1 MDKETGVVQRA
12 SAILADLIGNKVHD
26 RHTISTQFGISVAAA
41 DRYIR
46 QLQRV
51 PGVVEGREGRRR
63 FVRFDFGE
71 AAPRPSYPVAVA
83 ACWAAGLA
91 DIFVGS
97 AYEQGTR
104 DALAYVTGRVKRSA
118 EFKHVDRKFVF
129 VARGGESS
137 LPDSAERLD
146 DLVDAV
152 FRSRYAE
159 IEYVHFGGRE
169 ETARIRPLS
178 MVINDH
184 QLYVVGVPAD
194 GDRHLYRLSR
204 IKSVNVINETFDYP
218 DRANYDPK
226 ELFRDSFGIFIRGQ
240 GPPVRVRVL
249 LSNRWRVHAQTHR
262 WHVSQHVDEVPE
274 GIVVTLT
281 ARLCWELRAWIL
293 GFGEEAMVIE
303 PPELVEQ
310 IRESVS
316 AMTTNYGVS
325 EALLGKRV
333 GPRNAQPSARAK
345 RRRNTA

>member
-1 MDKETGVVQRA
+1 M
-12 SAILADLIGNKVHD
+12 ADLVCNKVHD

-71 AAPRPSYPVAVA
+71 ATPRPSYPAAVA

-91 DIFVGS
+91 EIFVGS
-97 AYEQGTR
+97 PYEQGVR

-152 FRSRYAE
+152 LRSRYAR
-159 IEYVHFGGRE
+159 IEYVHFGGLE
-169 ETARIRPLS
+169 ETVRIQPLS

-184 QLYVVGVPAD
+184 QLYVIGVPPD
-194 GDRHLYRLSR
+194 GERHLYRLSR
-204 IKSVNVINETFDYP
+204 IKSVNITDETFDYP
-218 DRANYDPK
+218 ARANYDPK
-226 ELFRDSFGIFIRGQ
+226 ELFRDSFGIFIMGE
-240 GPPVRVRVL
+240 GPPVRVRVR
-249 LSNRWRVHAQTHR
+249 LSKRWRVHAQTHR
-262 WHVSQHVDEVPE
+262 WHVSQQVDEVPE
-274 GIVVTLT
+274 GIVVTLN

-303 PPELVEQ
+303 PPELVAH
-310 IRESVS
+310 IREKVT
-316 AMTTNYGVS
+316 AMATNYGVS

-333 GPRNAQPSARAK
+333 GPRKAQLSARAK
-345 RRRNTA
+345 RRRSTA